1 MKISVFSLLF
11 LVNSFGSIVAQ
22 TLGDSHFFDLSY
34 SGLSGNAKV
43 IAKSNFISAV
53 GLAYT
58 YETKGNIVFE
68 LQYRFLFGNYSGP
81 DLFSALR
88 TTQGLLI
95 AVDGSLTDVS
105 VLYRGNSFYFN
116 VGKNWPLV
124 ARHNLQFLLGVGL
137 YQDLFLLRS
146 LGATLPF
153 LVNGMDKGYDQLSA
167 GPSFQQALRYRHLG
181 AQKRINYSIDVFV
194 QQAFLSNL
202 RKYNYFNHTA
212 DDAQHFNL
220 IFGLQFAWIIPA
232 FTTFGEEEFYTN

>member
-22 TLGDSHFFDLSY
+22 TLVNRYFFTLSY
-34 SGLSGNAKV
+34 SGYSGNANFTE
-43 IAKSNFISAV
+43 KSDFASAV

-58 YETKGNIVFE
+58 IETKRNIVFE

-88 TTQGLLI
+88 TAQGLLI
-95 AVDGSLTDVS
+95 AIDGSLTDVS

-116 VGKNWPLV
+116 VGKNWSI
-124 ARHNLQFLLGVGL
+124 AASTDLQFLFGMGL
-137 YQDLFLLRS
+137 YQDVLSFRS

-153 LVNGMDKGYDQLSA
+153 LVNGMDKGYDQFSM
-167 GPSFQQALRYRHLG
+167 GPAFQQALRWRHLG
-181 AQKRINYSIDVFV
+181 AQKRINYSVDIFV

-202 RKYNYFNHTA
+202 RKYNYFNHTS

-220 IFGLQFAWIIPA
+220 IFGLQLAWIIPA
-232 FTTFGEEEFYTN
+232 FVTSKKEEFYTD